1 MIAVFLSFL
10 LSYAHASELNLF
22 PKAYFD
28 SEKGEMVYGKVI
40 QIKDDKIIGILKRDQ
55 VKDVTELKDMY
66 LLPGFIDCHT
76 HLLLAQL
83 KGETEFEDTLTR
95 EARLG
100 PEKRIE
106 RAKGFLKDYLKAGF
120 TSLCD
125 LGNSGRF
132 LDVQLRKQTES
143 DKNFPHLYVSGP
155 GIATNKGQFPAKAQM
170 SDFNN
175 EYSIV
180 NAKTDV
186 DKLLQGYLDQKVDIL
201 KIYLDNNPG
210 AGSMDEALLKKIL
223 SNSKSKKF
231 KKITYHASELKSF
244 ELAEKLGIQ
253 SLEHANQITL
263 TKKKSS
269 LRYITPTDQDSE
281 TLKEFSYYREPF
293 YRAQSQR
300 LKELYQR
307 KFVLVFGPDFYF
319 HNPPVFNR
327 ALYVKRTLKT
337 YLEANIPKVEILRA
351 LTLNPAKSLREEN
364 KVGVIKKGAYANLI
378 GFKRNPLETFD
389 VVFEEPMVINRGSF
403 LK

>member
-1 MIAVFLSFL
+1 MIIVLLTFLF
-10 LSYAHASELNLF
+10 SYSQANEINLF

-28 SEKGEMVYGKVI
+28 TEKGVMIYGKVI
-40 QIKDDKIIGILKRDQ
+40 QVKDDKITGIFNRNQ
-55 VKDVTELKDMY
+55 VKTVTELKNLY
-66 LLPGFIDCHT
+66 LLPGFIDCHS
-76 HLLLAQL
+76 HVLLAQL
-83 KGETEFEDTLTR
+83 KGETEFEDTLSR
-95 EARLG
+95 EARLA
-100 PEKRIE
+100 PADRIN

-125 LGNSGRF
+125 LGNSGKF

-143 DKNFPHLYVSGP
+143 DKSFPHLYVSGP
-155 GIATNKGQFPAKAQM
+155 GIATNKGQFPENAKM
-170 SDFNN
+170 GEVNN

-180 NAKTDV
+180 DAKADV
-186 DKLLQGYLDQKVDIL
+186 DKLLQGYLNQNVDIL

-210 AGSMDEALLKKIL
+210 AGSMDETLLKKIL
-223 SNSKSKKF
+223 SNSKSKNF

-244 ELAEKLGIQ
+244 ELAEKVGIQ
-253 SLEHANQITL
+253 SIEHANQITL
-263 TKKKSS
+263 TDKVSS

-300 LKELYQR
+300 LKELYKR

-327 ALYVKRTLKT
+327 AQYVKRTLKT
-337 YLEANIPKVEILRA
+337 YLEANIPKIEILRA

-378 GFKRNPLETFD
+378 GFKKNPMETFD
-389 VVFEEPMVINRGSF
+389 VIFEEPMVINRGSF